1 MNSQIV
7 RRLEALEESMGARDD
22 HPRFKI
28 EVVFIDPTTGKIT
41 GARSFS
47 SGKAETSEASGDRKS
62 PPARLPGC
70 TGGF

>member
-1 MNSQIV
+1 MTHQIV

-22 HPRFKI
+22 QPRFKI

-47 SGKAETSEASGDRKS
+47 SGKAETSEASGD
-62 PPARLPGC
+62 
-70 TGGF
+70 

>member
-22 HPRFKI
+22 QPRFKI
-28 EVVFIDPTTGKIT
+28 EVVFIDPAGKIT
-41 GARSFS
+41 GAKSFS